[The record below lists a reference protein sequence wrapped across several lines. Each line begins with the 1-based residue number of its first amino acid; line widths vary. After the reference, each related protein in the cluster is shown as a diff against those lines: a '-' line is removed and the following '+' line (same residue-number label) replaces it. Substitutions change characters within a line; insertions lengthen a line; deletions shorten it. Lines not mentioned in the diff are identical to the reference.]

1 MKIAICIKHVPVSED
16 VEINP
21 VTHSVRR
28 IDATCD
34 MNPCDLNAMEMAA
47 QLKKATDGSIDV
59 YTMGPDGAAASLKKC
74 LALGADEAYLLSDRS
89 FAGRD
94 TLGTAR
100 VLADFVK
107 RKSYDIVFTG
117 AESSD
122 GATGQVGAMLAELL
136 GMPDVAD
143 AVSVESDED
152 GALLI
157 GKKVQQGTLK
167 IKASRPVLLAVPFGC
182 NEPKLPTLR
191 AQMKANHKEIHV
203 LTGKDCDPS
212 VLENLEVK
220 SVVTDVYPAP
230 EANKQAKEI
239 TGTPKEI
246 AVKIQ
251 KLLEGSEQD
260 V

>member
-16 VEINP
+16 VEIDP

-28 IDATCD
+28 SDATCD
-34 MNPCDLNAMEMAA
+34 INPCDLNAMEMAA
-47 QLKKATDGSIDV
+47 QLKKATNSTIDV
-59 YTMGPDGAAASLKKC
+59 YTMGPDGATASLKKC
-74 LALGADEAYLLSDRS
+74 IALGADEAYLLSDRK

-107 RKSYDIVFTG
+107 RGAYDIVFTG

-136 GMPDVAD
+136 GIADVAD
-143 AVSVESDED
+143 AVSVEQDAD
-152 GALLI
+152 GALII
-157 GKKVQQGTLK
+157 GKKLQQGTLK
-167 IKASRPVLLAVPFGC
+167 LKAVGPVLLSVPFGC

-203 LTGKDCDPS
+203 LTGADCDS
-212 VLENLEVK
+212 AVLADLEIK

-230 EANKQAKEI
+230 EAVRQAKEI

-246 AVKIQ
+246 AAKIQ
-251 KLLEGSEQD
+251 ELLEGSEQD

>member
-1 MKIAICIKHVPVSED
+1 MKIAICVKHVPVSED
-16 VEINP
+16 VEIDP
-21 VTHSVRR
+21 VSHSVRR
-28 IDATCD
+28 ADATCD

-47 QLKKATDGSIDV
+47 QFKKATGSTIDV

-74 LALGADEAYLLSDRS
+74 LALGADEAYLLSDRK

-107 RKSYDIVFTG
+107 RSAYDIVFTG

-122 GATGQVGAMLAELL
+122 GATGQVGAMLAALL
-136 GMPDVAD
+136 DMPDVAD
-143 AVSVESDED
+143 AVSVALDKD
-152 GALLI
+152 GSLRI
-157 GKKVQQGTLK
+157 GKKVPQGTLELRAK
-167 IKASRPVLLAVPFGC
+167 GPVLLAIPFGC
-182 NEPKLPTLR
+182 NEPKFPTLR

-203 LTGKDCDPS
+203 LTGADCDPS
-212 VLENLEVK
+212 VLADLDVK

-230 EANKQAKEI
+230 EATKQAKEI

-246 AVKIQ
+246 AAKIQ
-251 KLLEGSEQD
+251 ELLEGGDQD

>member
-1 MKIAICIKHVPVSED
+1 
-16 VEINP
+16 
-21 VTHSVRR
+21 
-28 IDATCD
+28 
-34 MNPCDLNAMEMAA
+34 
-47 QLKKATDGSIDV
+47 
-59 YTMGPDGAAASLKKC
+59 
-74 LALGADEAYLLSDRS
+74 
-89 FAGRD
+89 
-94 TLGTAR
+94 
-100 VLADFVK
+100 
-107 RKSYDIVFTG
+107 
-117 AESSD
+117 
-122 GATGQVGAMLAELL
+122 MLAELL

-143 AVSVESDED
+143 AVSVEPDGD

-167 IKASRPVLLAVPFGC
+167 IKARGPVLLAVPFGC

-203 LTGKDCDPS
+203 LTGKDCDTS